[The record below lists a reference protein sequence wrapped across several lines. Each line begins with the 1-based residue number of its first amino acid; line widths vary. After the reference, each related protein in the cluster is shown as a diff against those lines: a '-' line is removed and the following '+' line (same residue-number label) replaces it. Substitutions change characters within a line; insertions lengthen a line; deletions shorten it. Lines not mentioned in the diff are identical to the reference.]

1 MESNFYND
9 DFEEL
14 IKQKADQYKLYPS
27 DKVWKRIY
35 NSLHNGRKWFV
46 TGMALLIT
54 GILFFA
60 GKELIAPNSNI
71 AAIKKPVDNNL
82 ALKNKPP
89 ESESEKDKAI
99 KIPIASDLS
108 EFNSEN
114 SNTQKT
120 KSTDFKLVPDNLI
133 ITPGILDDDN
143 ADENSISANENPV
156 TENNILA
163 IVPNKINPKINS
175 LDNSLVIENYP
186 LTDNANHV
194 KVSENAVTHTLT
206 PEAEANQTAASEEL
220 KKINWLQ
227 ENASYALT
235 KMVKK
240 SRFQLQEYLSPT
252 ASYRTLS
259 GGGNYNLPKSN
270 VQNIPIALTHLGN
283 PNDYVDHKPAAGFE
297 IGASL
302 VYRLTRNIS
311 LKTGLQFN
319 YNRYTIEAYSSYNPQ
334 RATVTLNAIYGYS
347 PNAIT
352 TYTNVQNFGGNTTQ
366 TLQNQYFDLSAPIGL
381 EIKLL
386 GNEKLQFS
394 AAATIEPTYLLN
406 RNSYLLATD
415 YSNYI
420 TDATLFRRWNF
431 NGGIEVFASYKLG
444 KLRLQLGPQ
453 FRYQLLSTF
462 VGAYPIKENLKEYGL
477 KVGLTKSIW

>member
-9 DFEEL
+9 EFEEL

-35 NSLHNGRKWFV
+35 SSLHSGRKWFV
-46 TGMALLIT
+46 AGMALLIT

-71 AAIKKPVDNNL
+71 AGIKKPVDNI
-82 ALKNKPP
+82 ALKNQSP
-89 ESESEKDKAI
+89 ESESEKDKTN

-114 SNTQKT
+114 SNSQKT
-120 KSTDFKLVPDNLI
+120 KNTDFKLVPDNSI
-133 ITPGILDDDN
+133 ITPGILGNDN
-143 ADENSISANENPV
+143 AEENSITANDNLT
-156 TENNILA
+156 TENNILS
-163 IVPNKINPKINS
+163 IVPNKINPKITS
-175 LDNSLVIENYP
+175 LDNSLVIQNYP
-186 LTDNANHV
+186 LTDNSNLV
-194 KVSENAVTHTLT
+194 KVSENAVRHTLT
-206 PEAEANQTAASEEL
+206 PEAESNQTAANEEL

-235 KMVKK
+235 KMAKK

-259 GGGNYNLPKSN
+259 GGGNYILPKSS

-283 PNDYVDHKPAAGFE
+283 PNDYVDHKPAVGFE
-297 IGASL
+297 VGASL
-302 VYRLTRNIS
+302 VYRLTRNVS

-319 YNRYTIEAYSSYNPQ
+319 YSRYTIEAYSSYNPQ
-334 RATVTLNAIYGYS
+334 PATITLNAVYGYT

-352 TYTNVQNFGGNTTQ
+352 TYTNVQNFGGNSTQ
-366 TLQNQYFDLSAPIGL
+366 TLQNQYFDLSVPVGL
-381 EIKLL
+381 EVKLL
-386 GNEKLQFS
+386 GNEKLQFIAS
-394 AAATIEPTYLLN
+394 ATVEPTYLLN

-420 TDATLFRRWNF
+420 KDPTLFRRWNF

-453 FRYQLLSTF
+453 FHYQILSTF

-477 KVGLTKSIW
+477 KIGLTKSIW